1 MTEPPAAG
9 MTGLDADAARFLAP
23 GEIMLCYACRPAG
36 RCRAGVQSVAPSDRQ
51 GLVMRLVCPAEYE
64 GGPQVAH
71 GGWTALAFDEAL
83 GHIGP
88 LNRAYTVTGRLEV
101 DFIKPAPILAEVEI
115 KAWVDEHEGRKW
127 RLRGEMTLASTGAV
141 LARASG
147 LFIERRPTHFEDHKA
162 WLEAQNR

>member
-1 MTEPPAAG
+1 
-9 MTGLDADAARFLAP
+9 MTGLDADAARFLEP

-36 RCRAGVQSVAPSDRQ
+36 RCRAGVQSVTPSDRQ

-83 GHIGP
+83 GHVGP

-101 DFIKPAPILAEVEI
+101 DFIKPVPILTVVEI

-127 RLRGEMTLASTGAV
+127 RLRGEMTLVSTGAA